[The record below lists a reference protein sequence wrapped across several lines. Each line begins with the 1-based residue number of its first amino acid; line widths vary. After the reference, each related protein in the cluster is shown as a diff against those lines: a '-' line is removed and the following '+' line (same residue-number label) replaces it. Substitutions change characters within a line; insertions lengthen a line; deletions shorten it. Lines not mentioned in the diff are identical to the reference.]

1 MGQEETNNEKQKE
14 QKLVLTP
21 SQQRAFEQFQQ
32 FLEDDTKVFIL
43 KGYAGTGKTTLVNT
57 FIEELKKQNEPFKLL
72 ASTGRAAKIIR
83 DKINQPDE
91 EEIGIEVKTVHSA
104 IYTFKDLNQ
113 DLDTVY
119 KDIDEAPKMDS
130 TGQLLLMFS
139 FDEIEDQPYERCFY
153 IVDEASMIGD
163 MPDLNPSQAVF
174 GSGKLLNDLLT
185 YDSKGKF
192 IFVGDDCQLPP
203 INEKLSPA
211 LSDSYISTKFGFS
224 CVTAEMNQIV
234 RQSSD
239 NDIIKASHQIRRLKE
254 NPPYQS
260 WSEWYKFP
268 LRGYHNIT
276 ICPSEADLINR
287 YIKDVKAN
295 GYEHSTMICKSNKN
309 SFLLSNLIRPALG
322 MQDPVLAVND
332 LLLVTQN
339 NLLTGL
345 MNGDLVRVTQI
356 GAMQEVA
363 YLTFLQVEV
372 EEIVTKRKFT
382 QLLIADILHSGIVNL
397 TPDQQKRLY
406 IDYYFRM
413 KKKGISQKSEKFKEG
428 MYDDIYLNA
437 LRATFGY
444 AITCHKS
451 QGGEWKNVYLNIP
464 RILAKNSGSAE
475 YQWLYT
481 AMTRA
486 TDNLFIN
493 DDFFI
498 ANK

>member
-1 MGQEETNNEKQKE
+1 METIKEKEKEKE

-21 SQQRAFEQFQQ
+21 SQQRAFDQFKE

-43 KGYAGTGKTTLVNT
+43 KGYAGTGKTTLVKT
-57 FIEELKKQNEPFKLL
+57 FIEELEKRNETFKLL
-72 ASTGRAAKIIR
+72 ASTGRAAKIMR
-83 DKINQPDE
+83 DKTVKEDDTTRD
-91 EEIGIEVKTVHSA
+91 VKTIHSA
-104 IYTFKDLNQ
+104 IYTFTDLNQ
-113 DLDTVY
+113 DLDEVY
-119 KDIDEAPKMDS
+119 KDIDEVPKMDN

-139 FDEIEDQPYERCFY
+139 FDEVENQPYERCFY
-153 IVDEASMIGD
+153 IVDEASMIGN
-163 MPDLNPSQAVF
+163 MVEHNPSQAVF
-174 GSGKLLNDLLT
+174 GSGKLLNDLLK

-203 INEKLSPA
+203 VNEKLSPA
-211 LSDSYISTKFGFS
+211 LSQNYISAEFGYS
-224 CVTAEMNQIV
+224 SVTAEMKQIV
-234 RQSSD
+234 RQSGD
-239 NDIIKASHQIRRLKE
+239 NDIIKASHQIRKLKE
-254 NPPYQS
+254 NPPYHS
-260 WSEWYKFP
+260 WSVWYTFP
-268 LRGYHNIT
+268 LRGYRNIT
-276 ICPSEADLINR
+276 ICASQAEMLNR
-287 YIKDVKAN
+287 YIKDVKTN
-295 GYEHSTMICKSNKN
+295 GYENATMISNTNKN

-322 MQDPVLAVND
+322 MSDPLLAVND

-363 YLTFLQVEV
+363 YLTFIQVEV
-372 EEIVTKRKFT
+372 EEIVTKRRFS

-413 KKKGISQKSEKFKEG
+413 KKKGVSQKSQKFKDG
-428 MYDDIYLNA
+428 MYNDIYLNA

-444 AITCHKS
+444 AITCHKT

-464 RILAKNSGSAE
+464 RILAKNTGSAE

-486 TDNLFIN
+486 TDKLFIN
-493 DDFFI
+493 EDFFI
-498 ANK
+498 ADK